1 MSLIITICIAIL
13 FLGFSAFFSASETAL
28 FSIPRER
35 ILAYQKNKKFQ
46 WLFLLLKNG
55 QQTLLL
61 ILLGNLFVNITLA
74 GLIDG
79 AMKEIL
85 PYNSTLISL
94 LLATFVIVL
103 FGEMLPKNIAL
114 KNNEFIAV
122 VISPL
127 LYHLEMVLTP
137 VLKMIQKINNIFFNL
152 FKVRLRRPSPF
163 ITLEELKTSVEKSAA
178 DAVISSHEKEMIVGI
193 LQQGSEPVRNV
204 MIHRSKLLIVQEQT
218 TVREALQ
225 KMSSGNQRLAIVRS
239 PGDARVIKGVVHIK
253 DCIGARMDELI
264 GNCIV
269 SPVEWVAE
277 TMETADLM
285 NMLLTE
291 KFDEVCVLD
300 QFGCFSGIFSLH
312 LSLNSILTNM
322 AAPASRVPQKGKSR
336 VVDGLHEVSLLQ
348 DWLPQSL
355 IKEYSNV
362 RTINGLLTNY
372 VGSIPKSGDRVAIDG
387 YNFYIIKASP
397 TRIERVLIS
406 KGDNV

>member
-1 MSLIITICIAIL
+1 M
-13 FLGFSAFFSASETAL
+13 
-28 FSIPRER
+28 
-35 ILAYQKNKKFQ
+35 
-46 WLFLLLKNG
+46 LKNG

-74 GLIDG
+74 GLING
-79 AMKEIL
+79 VMKKVL
-85 PYNSTLISL
+85 SHDSTLISL
-94 LLATFVIVL
+94 LTATVVIVL

-127 LYHLEMVLTP
+127 LYHLEVLLTP
-137 VLKMIQKINNIFFNL
+137 ILKIIQRVNNIFFNL
-152 FKVRLRRPSPF
+152 FKARLRRPSPF
-163 ITLEELKTSVEKSAA
+163 ITMEELKTNVEKSAA

-193 LQQGSEPVRNV
+193 LQQGAEPVRNV
-204 MIHRSKLLIVQEQT
+204 MIHRSKLLIVQEHT
-218 TVREALQ
+218 TVGEALQ

-239 PGDARVIKGVVHIK
+239 PDDSRIIKGVVHIK
-253 DCIGARMDELI
+253 DCFGAHNDDLI
-264 GNCIV
+264 GSCIV
-269 SPVEWVAE
+269 NPVEWVAE

-285 NMLLTE
+285 SMLLTE

-312 LSLNSILTNM
+312 LCLNSILTNM
-322 AAPASRVPQKGKSR
+322 AAPVSKVPQKGRSR
-336 VVDGLHEVSLLQ
+336 VVEGSHEISLLQ

-355 IKEYSNV
+355 MKDFANV

-387 YNFYIIKASP
+387 YNFYIIKASQ

-406 KGDNV
+406 KGDNL

>member
-1 MSLIITICIAIL
+1 MTLIITICIAIL
-13 FLGFSAFFSASETAL
+13 FLSFSAFFSASETAL

-35 ILAYQKNKKFQ
+35 ILAYQKNKKYR
-46 WLFLLLKNG
+46 WLYLLLKHG
-55 QQTLLL
+55 QRTLLL

-74 GLIDG
+74 GLING
-79 AMKEIL
+79 VIEKIL
-85 PYNSTLISL
+85 PRNSTLISL
-94 LLATFVIVL
+94 ILATVVIVL
-103 FGEMLPKNIAL
+103 FGEILPKNIAL
-114 KNNEFIAV
+114 KNNEFIAGI
-122 VISPL
+122 ISPL
-127 LYHLEMVLTP
+127 LYHLEMLFTP
-137 VLKMIQKINNIFFNL
+137 VLKLIQSINNIFFNL
-152 FKVRLRRPSPF
+152 FKARLRRPSPF

-178 DAVISSHEKEMIVGI
+178 DAVISSHEKDMIVGI

-204 MIHRSKLLIVQEQT
+204 MIHRSKLLILQEQT
-218 TVREALQ
+218 TVGEALQ
-225 KMSSGNQRLAIVRS
+225 KMASGNQRLAVVRS
-239 PGDARVIKGVVHIK
+239 PDDSRIIKGVVHIK
-253 DCIGARMDELI
+253 DCIGARKDDFI
-264 GNCIV
+264 GSCIV
-269 SPVEWVAE
+269 TSVEWVAE

-300 QFGCFSGIFSLH
+300 QFSCFSGIFSLH
-312 LSLNSILTNM
+312 LCLNSILTNM
-322 AAPASRVPQKGKSR
+322 ASPVSNPPQKGRSR
-336 VVDGLHEVSLLQ
+336 VVEGLHEIALLQ

-355 IKEYSNV
+355 MKASSNV